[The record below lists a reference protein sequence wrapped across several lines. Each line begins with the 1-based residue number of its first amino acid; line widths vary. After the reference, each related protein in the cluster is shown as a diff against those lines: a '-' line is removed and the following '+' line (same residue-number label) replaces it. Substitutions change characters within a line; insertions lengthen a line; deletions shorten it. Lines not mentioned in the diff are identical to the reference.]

1 MRIRIFTI
9 ILAFC
14 LVFLLAGL
22 AYIQIGMHERYK
34 VMSEENRLKII
45 PLTAPRGGMFDRN
58 GNAVVKDVLC
68 FNVSVIYSRIRD
80 MDSLV
85 NASSLLL
92 GIPEE
97 EMAANLKKA
106 RKQPYSPTCVAGD
119 IGIEKAV
126 RLEEIAMDYPGLL
139 LDVSAK
145 REYVHRRI
153 TSHILGY
160 LGLINRS
167 EFKKLKHYGYN
178 ISDLVGR
185 TGIEK
190 YYDNYLKGT
199 HGGKQVEVDHRG
211 REVKTLGFR
220 EPAPGKD
227 IYLTLD
233 LELQKFCDKILEN
246 KRGAILAMDP
256 ESGAIL
262 AMASAPTYDP
272 KIFIDRKRTRDV
284 VQILKDRDYPLFN
297 RSITGA
303 YPPGSVFKVVVAT
316 GALETK
322 VAGTNTVFDC
332 DGTFT
337 LGRATFHCWR
347 KKGHGEQTLKEAIKN
362 SCNIYFFKLG
372 LLLGVDGISE
382 FGEKFGFGACSG
394 IDLPG
399 EIAGV
404 LPTRNW
410 KKKRFNEKWFKG
422 DTVNYSIGQGY
433 LLCTP
438 VQIARMMSVFANGGY
453 LVRPYI
459 VDKVGGITMNNGEKV
474 DLNISRE
481 TLESVREG
489 LKKVV
494 NDPRGTGRKA
504 KLNNVVVAGK
514 TGTAQTSK
522 PKSHGWFAGFG
533 PFDDPKLTVV
543 VFDEYGGR
551 GGYYAAETAGKI
563 FRKASELGLL

>member
-14 LVFLLAGL
+14 LVFVLAGL

-34 VMSEENRLKII
+34 VMSEQNRLKII
-45 PLTAPRGGMFDRN
+45 PLTASRGGMFDRN
-58 GNAVVKDVLC
+58 GNVVVKDVLC

-85 NASSLLL
+85 KALSLVL

-97 EMAANLKKA
+97 EVAANVKKA
-106 RKQPYSPTCVAGD
+106 RKRPYSPVCVAGD

-126 RLEEIAMDYPGLL
+126 QLEEIAMDYPGLL

-145 REYVHRRI
+145 REYVHKRSA
-153 TSHILGY
+153 SHVLGY

-167 EFKKLKHYGYN
+167 EFERLKHYGYK
-178 ISDLVGR
+178 ISDHVGR

-233 LELQKFCDKILEN
+233 LELQKFCDKLLEG
-246 KRGAILAMDP
+246 KRGAILVMDP
-256 ESGAIL
+256 ENGAIL
-262 AMASAPTYDP
+262 AMSSAPTYDP
-272 KIFIDRKRTRDV
+272 EIFVDRKRTKEVR
-284 VQILKDRDYPLFN
+284 QILKDRDYPLLN
-297 RSITGA
+297 RSIAGA

-316 GALETK
+316 GALEKK
-322 VAGTNTVFDC
+322 VVGTNTVFDC
-332 DGTFT
+332 DGTFK

-347 KKGHGEQTLKEAIKN
+347 KKGHGGQIIKEAIKN
-362 SCNIYFFKLG
+362 SCNVYFFKLG
-372 LLLGVDGISE
+372 LLLGVDGIAE
-382 FGEKFGFGACSG
+382 FGEKFGFGMRAG

-399 EIAGV
+399 EVAGV

-410 KKKRFNEKWFKG
+410 KKKRFNEKWYKG

-438 VQIARMMSVFANGGY
+438 LQIARMMSAVANGGY

-459 VDKVGGITMNNGEKV
+459 VDKVGAITMNSGEKV
-474 DLNISRE
+474 DLDISRE

-563 FRKASELGLL
+563 FRKASELGLM